1 MISRPLFS
9 DEFVGRRDELGFL
22 AEEFRAACDARL
34 RFILIDGEAGIGK
47 TRLLAE
53 FLHSLEG
60 GATRATGHCSE
71 YVRSPYLPFS
81 EIVETLDP
89 RARLAALRPRSH
101 DVPQSEEKWAYFYAV
116 VDVIRTQA
124 ARRPVVIAIEDAQWA
139 DEASIELL
147 RFLLG
152 RLDKARCMVLATL
165 RRDAVAPSPAESALR
180 AAALRLR
187 AATVQ
192 LRALRRHEIKR
203 MVHEAL
209 ARRQTHVDPALLAR
223 IEDLAEGNPL
233 FAEELATI
241 ALETGAL
248 SFQTHVPV
256 TAQAILSERL
266 AAFSSNERGIL
277 YRAAVIAERFDAPL
291 LADIAEQPFDD
302 VVSVLERAVQT
313 GLVRED
319 ASGTFAF
326 RHALIRE
333 VLADQLVLALAGPLH
348 TRIARRLE
356 EQDNSDAHA
365 AQLAYHWSA
374 ARVPEKARTWN
385 ERAAQVARRVYAY
398 RDAIRFYTE
407 ALRWHTARSTHR
419 ASLYEQLGNL
429 YYIEGHGEE
438 PAHWFALARAEYE
451 ACGNS
456 VGAAHAMLLL
466 ADQYWVDARTR
477 EGAKM
482 AADAVEALK
491 TLGHPQ
497 MYAEALLS
505 LARYAI
511 TLGDLDLAR
520 AYLEEAAPL
529 QKVFDAGSRT
539 SWHEICG
546 EVSAVVGR
554 AASTVAEFRA
564 AGQLAA
570 QSGVSE
576 LISQIENNSALA
588 AFDLG
593 DLDLAVARHQ
603 IAVDEAH
610 RTGMMWRIG
619 YSSLNYARTLMY
631 RGELERARE
640 MTWHAIETGVTTATF
655 KTKAASVGIPL
666 ALLLNDRALLDVC
679 ANDATLDLA
688 RGSGEIQR
696 IASVSAAFAQL
707 RVAQGSRDEARS
719 ILHRA
724 VRSIA
729 HAHRAWDL
737 FIAIA
742 RFGDPSDALFARGLL
757 EGAAGRPVVKRAY
770 RLLFDAFLSEEGTPH
785 RERLARLAAREF
797 ERMGNRLYAAH
808 CADAAGPAGRSWRTL
823 QSIGAVQAEPE
834 HGHTVAL
841 TPRQRQIA
849 QLVAQGET
857 NRSIARLL
865 NVSEHTVEHHVS
877 AIFERLGLHSR
888 AQLAHMLGQRDLK

>member
-1 MISRPLFS
+1 MISRPLYS
-9 DEFVGRRDELGFL
+9 EEFVGRRDELGFL
-22 AEEFRAACDARL
+22 AEEFCAASRSRL

-47 TRLLAE
+47 TRLLTE
-53 FLHSLEG
+53 FLASVDG
-60 GATRATGHCSE
+60 TAAVAVGNCSE

-81 EIVETLDP
+81 EIVEQLDP
-89 RARLAALRPRSH
+89 RSRLAALRPRIH
-101 DVPQSEEKWAYFYAV
+101 EAPQSEEKWAYFYAV
-116 VDVIRTQA
+116 ADVIRAQA
-124 ARRPVVIAIEDAQWA
+124 ARRPVVIAIEDAHWA

-147 RFLLG
+147 RFLLA
-152 RLDKARCMVLATL
+152 RIANARCMVIATL
-165 RRDAVAPSPAESALR
+165 RRDAIAPDPAESALR

-203 MVHEAL
+203 MVQESL
-209 ARRQTHVDPALLAR
+209 ARRAAHVDPAMLAR

-233 FAEELATI
+233 FAEELASI
-241 ALETGAL
+241 ALETGEL

-266 AAFSSNERGIL
+266 TAFAVHERSIL
-277 YRAAVIAERFDAPL
+277 YRAAVIGERFDAGL
-291 LADIAEQPFDD
+291 LAVIAEQPQDA
-302 VVSVLERAVQT
+302 VLRVLERAVHI

-319 ASGTFAF
+319 APGEFSF

-348 TRIARRLE
+348 TRIAQRLE
-356 EQDNSDAHA
+356 DQGVSETHA

-374 ARVPEKARTWN
+374 ARVPEKARMWN
-385 ERAAQVARRVYAY
+385 ERAAEIARSVYAY

-407 ALRWHTARSTHR
+407 ALRWYDVRSTHR
-419 ASLYEQLGNL
+419 ASLYERLGNL
-429 YYIEGHGEE
+429 LYIEGCGEE
-438 PAHWFALARAEYE
+438 PAHWFSLARTEYQS
-451 ACGNS
+451 CGNS
-456 VGAAHAMLLL
+456 IGAAHAMLML

-477 EGAKM
+477 ESAKM
-482 AADAVEALK
+482 AIDAAEVLK
-491 TLGHPQ
+491 TLGHQP

-505 LARYAI
+505 IARYAI

-529 QKVFDAGSRT
+529 QHAFDAGSRT
-539 SWHEICG
+539 SWHEVRG
-546 EVSAVVGR
+546 EVSAVLGR
-554 AASTVAEFRA
+554 VASTIAEFRF

-593 DLDLAVARHQ
+593 DLELAVARHQ

-619 YSSLNYARTLMY
+619 YSSINYARTLMFK
-631 RGELERARE
+631 GEFERARAL
-640 MTWHAIETGVTTATF
+640 TWAAIETGVTTATF
-655 KTKAASVGIPL
+655 RTKAASVGIPL
-666 ALLLNDRALLDVC
+666 ALVLNDRALLDAC
-679 ANDATLDLA
+679 ADEAALDVA
-688 RGSGEIQR
+688 RESGEIQR

-707 RVAQGSRDEARS
+707 RVAQGSLAEARA

-724 VRSIA
+724 IRAIA

-742 RFGDPSDALFARGLL
+742 RWGEQSDVTFARALL
-757 EGAAGRPVVKRAY
+757 DGAEGRPIVKRAY
-770 RLLFDAFLSEEGTPH
+770 RLLFEAFTTTNAAP
-785 RERLARLAAREF
+785 RRARLARIAARGF
-797 ERMGNRLYAAH
+797 ERMGNRLYAAI
-808 CADAAGPAGRSWRTL
+808 A
-823 QSIGAVQAEPE
+823 QSAAEPE
-834 HGHTVAL
+834 LSTGDALGL

-849 QLVAQGET
+849 ELVAQGDT
-857 NRSIARLL
+857 NREIAERLSI
-865 NVSEHTVEHHVS
+865 SEHTVEHHLS
-877 AIFERLGLHSR
+877 AIFERLGLRSR
-888 AQLAHMLGQRDLK
+888 AQVAHILGLRANK